1 MNDVSKIIGDRI
13 RIIRNSKGLSI
24 EELAHR
30 ADISNTHLGHIERG
44 DRSPTVE
51 MLAKIVSALDIS
63 FTELFTDLPIPD
75 SENDNVLALLINR
88 LNLLNTNEQKVILD
102 IIENLFKLVK
112 TNHDKGSLQ

>member
-30 ADISNTHLGHIERG
+30 ADISNTHLGAVERG

-51 MLAKIVSALDIS
+51 MLGKIVIALDTS
-63 FTELFTDLPIPD
+63 FEELFSDLPMPN
-75 SENDNVLALLINR
+75 SENDTVLTLLINR
-88 LNLLNTNEQKVILD
+88 LNTLNVSEQKVILD

-112 TNHDKGSLQ
+112 SPS

>member
-1 MNDVSKIIGDRI
+1 MNDVSKIIGDRV

-51 MLAKIVSALDIS
+51 MLGKIVIALDIS
-63 FTELFTDLPIPD
+63 FAELFSDFPMPN
-75 SENDNVLALLINR
+75 SENDTVLTLFINR
-88 LNLLNTNEQKVILD
+88 LNTLNNSEQKIVLD
-102 IIENLFKLVK
+102 IIENLFKLAK
-112 TNHDKGSLQ
+112 SLS

>member
-30 ADISNTHLGHIERG
+30 ANISNTHLGHIERG

-51 MLAKIVSALDIS
+51 MLGKIVVALDITFAEIFS
-63 FTELFTDLPIPD
+63 DFPMPNN
-75 SENDNVLALLINR
+75 ENDTVLTLLINR
-88 LNLLNTNEQKVILD
+88 LNTLNNSEQKVILE
-102 IIENLFKLVK
+102 IIENLFKLAK
-112 TNHDKGSLQ
+112 SQS

>member
-30 ADISNTHLGHIERG
+30 ADISNTHLGAVERG

-51 MLAKIVSALDIS
+51 MLGKIIVALDTS
-63 FTELFTDLPIPD
+63 FAELFNDLPMPN
-75 SENDNVLALLINR
+75 SENDTVLTLLINR
-88 LNLLNTNEQKVILD
+88 LNTLNVSEQKIILD
-102 IIENLFKLVK
+102 IIENLFKLTK
-112 TNHDKGSLQ
+112 SQS

>member
-30 ADISNTHLGHIERG
+30 ADISNTHLGSVERG

-51 MLAKIVSALDIS
+51 MLGKIVVALDTS
-63 FTELFTDLPIPD
+63 FVELFSDLPMPNG
-75 SENDNVLALLINR
+75 ENDTVLSLLINR
-88 LNLLNTNEQKVILD
+88 LNTLNVSEQKIVLD
-102 IIENLFKLVK
+102 IIENLFKLAK
-112 TNHDKGSLQ
+112 SQS

>member
-13 RIIRNSKGLSI
+13 RILRNSKGLSI

-51 MLAKIVSALDIS
+51 MLGKIVVALDIS
-63 FTELFTDLPIPD
+63 FVDLFNDLPMPKG
-75 SENDNVLALLINR
+75 ENDNVLSLLINR
-88 LNLLNTNEQKVILD
+88 LNTLNVSEQKIVLD
-102 IIENLFKLVK
+102 IIENLFKLAK
-112 TNHDKGSLQ
+112 SQL